1 MVEASTEDTMTQY
14 HAHVEYDGRF
24 WNIQVAGVGW
34 STHARHLDEVDPLAR
49 QLVAEMNGAASASI
63 DLAVHVKIPEQAQQH
78 MQRAE
83 QLRMTA
89 AEAEAQAAAEVEAAT
104 RMLQEQGLPMQ
115 DIGKVLNGQ

>member
-1 MVEASTEDTMTQY
+1 MTQY

-24 WNIQVAGVGW
+24 WRIQVAEAGW
-34 STHARHLDEVDPLAR
+34 STQTRHLDEVEPLAR
-49 QLVAEMNGAASASI
+49 QLVAEMNGASPASI
-63 DLAVHVKIPEQAQQH
+63 DLSVHVKIPERAQQH

-89 AEAEAQAAAEVEAAT
+89 AEAEAQAVAEVEAAT

-115 DIGKVLNGQ
+115 DIGKVLSGQ